1 MLQLLCAGPVN
12 LHDSRLVVALDS
24 HIPENDDIRL
34 QARTR
39 GLLDIQTFW
48 HYFHETFMRSSTPP
62 ATKSRSS
69 EAALSPHDCEC
80 ISLAARDMTTE
91 DNAIKLDIRSRTVQ
105 FRFDDTCAKI
115 ARQTVRRPLQWR
127 FRPESFVSTDVG

>member
-48 HYFHETFMRSSTPP
+48 HYFPRNVHALIHPSCHE
-62 ATKSRSS
+62 
-69 EAALSPHDCEC
+69 
-80 ISLAARDMTTE
+80 
-91 DNAIKLDIRSRTVQ
+91 
-105 FRFDDTCAKI
+105 I
-115 ARQTVRRPLQWR
+115 A
-127 FRPESFVSTDVG
+127 